1 MLLNDI
7 RLRIIWEFLS
17 DYSAMLTGSS
27 IARKHGLNQKS
38 VANALN
44 GMQKEGILRY
54 ATLGRNKQFSLVLE
68 DREPIINMMAAAEH
82 LRTVEFYR
90 KNMVIK
96 EVATKILPHCKGIV
110 AIFGSYAK
118 GTQKKD
124 SDLDIFVAG
133 SCDKREIRRIGEVH
147 QIDISVQSYPAD
159 LFGPS
164 LRKNDIFLTEVLKG
178 HIIIRDPEGFIAAFI
193 KFYYGKD

>member
-17 DYSAMLTGSS
+17 DYSAMPTGSF

-38 VANALN
+38 AANALN

-54 ATLGRNKQFSLVLE
+54 TTLGRNKHFSLVLE

-90 KNMVIK
+90 KNLVIK
-96 EVATKILPHCKGIV
+96 EVATKILPHCRGIV
-110 AIFGSYAK
+110 SIFGSYAK
-118 GTQKKD
+118 GLQEKD

-133 SCDKREIRRIGEVH
+133 SCDKREIRRIG
-147 QIDISVQSYPAD
+147 DIYGIGVSVQVYPTD
-159 LFGPS
+159 LFGPA
-164 LRKNDIFLTEVLKG
+164 LRKKDIFLTEVLKG